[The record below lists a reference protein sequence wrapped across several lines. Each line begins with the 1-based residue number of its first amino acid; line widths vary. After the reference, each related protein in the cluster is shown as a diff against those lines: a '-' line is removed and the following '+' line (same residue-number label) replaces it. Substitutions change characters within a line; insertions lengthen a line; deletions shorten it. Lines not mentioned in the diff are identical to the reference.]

1 MISKLLSQFL
11 ESIKIKDSDTDVK
24 AQRQEQ
30 KAPLS
35 ETVKLISLENSLK
48 SIKQETVIEERDS
61 ETGEIINYR
70 KLFVLKL

>member
-1 MISKLLSQFL
+1 MISKLLSQYL

-24 AQRQEQ
+24 AQRQEH

-35 ETVKLISLENSLK
+35 ET
-48 SIKQETVIEERDS
+48 
-61 ETGEIINYR
+61 GEIVNYR